1 MRCILVFEE
10 VIAPD
15 SDSNLDLFF
24 SAEIIAR
31 DTSLN
36 DASPLLW
43 IATGQLEFTMLDVI
57 FLRVQLE
64 MDAFSPS
71 N

>member
-43 IATGQLEFTMLDVI
+43 IATGQLEFTILDVI